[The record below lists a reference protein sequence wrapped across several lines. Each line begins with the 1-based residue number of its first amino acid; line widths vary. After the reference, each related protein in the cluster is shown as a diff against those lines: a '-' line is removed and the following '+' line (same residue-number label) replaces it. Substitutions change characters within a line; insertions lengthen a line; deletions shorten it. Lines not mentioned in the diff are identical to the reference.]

1 MADLLYQSFLLL
13 GVAVVLLR
21 ILKLSLQPK
30 VRNPPGPWKLPVIGS
45 MHHLLNVLPHRA
57 LRDLA
62 GVHGPLMM
70 LQLGGTPLVVV
81 SSREMAREV
90 LRTHD
95 ANFATR
101 PRLLAGEALMYG
113 CSDILFS
120 PSGTYWRKLRQL
132 CAAEIL
138 SANRVRSFRHI
149 REQEVQ
155 VRSHVESIHA
165 AGPSTPVDITMTFF
179 NLTISIV
186 SRASFGN
193 KHRNVQEFLSAI
205 KSGVALAGFKIPDL
219 FPTWR
224 SVLAKATGMHR
235 TLEDVH
241 MTLDSTLEGVI
252 EEREGIREDRVK
264 SDVEENLVDV
274 LIGLQEKGGT
284 GFHLNTNSIKGGILD
299 MFVAGTGTLAS
310 SLDWGM
316 SELMQ
321 NPRVMDKLQREIREA
336 FHGRATISEGDI
348 EASELPYLKLFI
360 KENLRL
366 HPPAPLLV
374 PRECV
379 EACGVDG
386 YLIPAGSRLV
396 VNAWA
401 IGRDPR
407 YWEDAEE
414 FKPERFE
421 DSSVDFAGSNYE
433 FLPFGAGRRM
443 CPGISYGLPVLQ
455 MALVQLCYHFDWS
468 LPEGVTKVDMTEGG
482 GLGLRRKS
490 PLRLCAKPFVPE
502 SVYEV

>member
-1 MADLLYQSFLLL
+1 
-13 GVAVVLLR
+13 
-21 ILKLSLQPK
+21 
-30 VRNPPGPWKLPVIGS
+30 
-45 MHHLLNVLPHRA
+45 
-57 LRDLA
+57 
-62 GVHGPLMM
+62 
-70 LQLGGTPLVVV
+70 
-81 SSREMAREV
+81 
-90 LRTHD
+90 
-95 ANFATR
+95 
-101 PRLLAGEALMYG
+101 
-113 CSDILFS
+113 
-120 PSGTYWRKLRQL
+120 
-132 CAAEIL
+132 
-138 SANRVRSFRHI
+138 
-149 REQEVQ
+149 
-155 VRSHVESIHA
+155 
-165 AGPSTPVDITMTFF
+165 MTFF

-205 KSGVALAGFKIPDL
+205 KSGVALAGGFKIPDL

-224 SVLAKATGMHR
+224 SVLTKATGMHR

-241 MTLDSTLEGVI
+241 RTLDSTLEGVI
-252 EEREGIREDRVK
+252 EEREGVQEDRVK
-264 SDVEENLVDV
+264 SGSSASDVEENLVDV
-274 LIGLQEKGGT
+274 LIGLQEKGGI
-284 GFHLNTNSIKGGILD
+284 GFHLNTNN

-310 SLDWGM
+310 LLDWGM
-316 SELMQ
+316 SELMR
-321 NPRVMDKLQREIREA
+321 NPRVMDKQQREIREA
-336 FHGRATISEGDI
+336 FRGRATISEGDI

-379 EACGVDG
+379 QACEVDG
-386 YLIPAGSRLV
+386 YMIPVDSCLV

-421 DSSVDFAGSNYE
+421 DSSVDFTGSHYE

-468 LPEGVTKVDMTEGG
+468 LPEGVTEVDMTEGG
-482 GLGLRRKS
+482 GLGLHRKS
-490 PLRLCAKPFVPE
+490 PLRLCAKSFVPE

>member
-1 MADLLYQSFLLL
+1 
-13 GVAVVLLR
+13 
-21 ILKLSLQPK
+21 
-30 VRNPPGPWKLPVIGS
+30 
-45 MHHLLNVLPHRA
+45 
-57 LRDLA
+57 
-62 GVHGPLMM
+62 
-70 LQLGGTPLVVV
+70 
-81 SSREMAREV
+81 MAREV

-101 PRLLAGEALMYG
+101 PRLLAGETLMYG

-149 REQEVQ
+149 REQERMSSLPVCTCTGEKSC
-155 VRSHVESIHA
+155 RKHSCRRAIY
-165 AGPSTPVDITMTFF
+165 AGGRHHDFLQPNDKKKI
-179 NLTISIV
+179 NIV

-193 KHRNVQEFLSAI
+193 EHRNVQEFLSAI
-205 KSGVALAGFKIPDL
+205 KSGVALAGGFKIPDL

-224 SVLAKATGMHR
+224 SVLAKVTGRRR

-252 EEREGIREDRVK
+252 EEREGIPKDRVK
-264 SDVEENLVDV
+264 SGASSDVEENLVDV
-274 LIGLQEKGGT
+274 LIGLQEKGGI
-284 GFHLNTNSIKGGILD
+284 GFHLNTNSIKGVILD

-316 SELMQ
+316 SELMR
-321 NPRVMDKLQREIREA
+321 NPRVMDKLQREIRVA
-336 FHGRATISEGDI
+336 FRGRATINDGDI

-360 KENLRL
+360 QENLRL

-379 EACGVDG
+379 EA
-386 YLIPAGSRLV
+386 Y
-396 VNAWA
+396 AWA

-421 DSSVDFAGSNYE
+421 DSSVDFTGSNYE

-455 MALVQLCYHFDWS
+455 MALVQMAPRASIMYL
-468 LPEGVTKVDMTEGG
+468 LKMVD
-482 GLGLRRKS
+482 
-490 PLRLCAKPFVPE
+490 
-502 SVYEV
+502 